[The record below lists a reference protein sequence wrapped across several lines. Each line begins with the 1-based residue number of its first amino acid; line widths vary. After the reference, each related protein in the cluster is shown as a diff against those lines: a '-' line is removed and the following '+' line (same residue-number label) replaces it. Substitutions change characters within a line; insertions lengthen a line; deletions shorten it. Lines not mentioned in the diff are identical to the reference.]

1 MKRIA
6 DKRLVVDIETTL
18 DHKTIWLCCTLDI
31 DTGEK
36 HTWYQAKAFQEYIA
50 DATLLIGHNLISFDA
65 YLLNSL
71 WKTKIVL
78 DKCYDTLLVS
88 RLLSPSLE
96 GGHSLAAWGNTLGV
110 QKIDYKATWQWL
122 QGTVE
127 EDCTNCD
134 GTGVIYKTRDLDKL
148 DSEGYNDEE
157 LFTVVEHEECPKC
170 KGTGKQAPRSIRE
183 AYKGECYDKPH
194 MGLLAVY
201 CERDID
207 VTALLYHHLVA
218 ETEAQKFSQESV
230 ELEHAVAAIVAK
242 QERNGFKLD
251 IPYATV
257 LLTTVK
263 GKLDSIYES
272 MQERWPPYTVE
283 RVSEKTGKPLKPAT
297 VVFNPGSRQQIG
309 DKLIELGWE
318 PTTFTPTGQPIVD
331 EGSLAGCKL
340 PEALLIS
347 EYLML
352 QKRVAQIESWLEA
365 VEDDGRVHGRVTT
378 NGAVTG
384 RMTHSG
390 PNMAQIPNSGSVFGP
405 ECRECWSVDEGNV
418 LVGADA
424 SGLELRMLAHYMKD
438 DNYVA
443 TVVNGSSEDG
453 TDVHSVNQRAAGLS
467 TRADAKTFIYAFLYG
482 AGNAKIGSIVG
493 GSAKA
498 GGKLKEKFLQQTPAL
513 RKLIDAVA
521 SIAAGGSVPGLDGR
535 RIWVRSEHAAL
546 NSLLQSA
553 GAIVMKKALVLFDAK
568 IRHNK
573 WPVKIVANVHDE
585 WQWETKESYAKI
597 TGEAAVQSIVEAGEF
612 YKLRCPLNGE
622 YKYGKSWRET
632 H

>member
-1 MKRIA
+1 M
-6 DKRLVVDIETTL
+6 KRLVVDIETTL
-18 DHKTIWLCCTLDI
+18 DHKTIWLCCTKDI

-50 DATLLIGHNLISFDA
+50 GATLQIGQNILAFDA
-65 YLLNSL
+65 YLLNKL

-78 DKCYDTLLVS
+78 NKCYDTLLVS

-122 QGTVE
+122 MGRR
-127 EDCTNCD
+127 ED
-134 GTGVIYKTRDLDKL
+134 
-148 DSEGYNDEE
+148 
-157 LFTVVEHEECPKC
+157 
-170 KGTGKQAPRSIRE
+170 
-183 AYKGECYDKPH
+183 YKGECYDKPH

-230 ELEHAVAAIVAK
+230 ELEHTVAAIIAK

-257 LLTTVK
+257 LLTNVK
-263 GKLDSIYES
+263 GRLDSIYES

-309 DKLIELGWE
+309 EKLIELGWKPE
-318 PTTFTPTGQPIVD
+318 TFTPTGQPIVD
-331 EGSLAGCKL
+331 EGSLAGCAL

-352 QKRVAQIESWLEA
+352 QKRIAQIESWLEA
-365 VEDDGRVHGRVTT
+365 VEADGRVHGRVTT
-378 NGAVTG
+378 NGAITS
-384 RMTHSG
+384 RMTHSR
-390 PNMAQIPNSGSVFGP
+390 PNMAQIPNSSSPYGP
-405 ECRECWSVDEGNV
+405 ECRECWTVEDGNV
-418 LVGADA
+418 LGGADA

-438 DNYVA
+438 QEYVR
-443 TVVNGSSEDG
+443 TVVEGSSKEG

-467 TRADAKTFIYAFLYG
+467 TRDAAKTFIYAFLYG
-482 AGNAKIGSIVG
+482 AGDAKIGSIVG

-498 GGKLKEKFLQQTPAL
+498 GKALKESFLSKTPAL
-513 RKLIDAVA
+513 RSLIDTVA
-521 SIAAGGSVPGLDGR
+521 NIATSGSVPGLDGR
-535 RIWVRSEHAAL
+535 RIWVRSSHAAL

-553 GAIVMKKALVLFDAK
+553 GAIIMKKALVLFDAK

-573 WPVKIVANVHDE
+573 WPVKLVANVHDE
-585 WQWETKESYAKI
+585 FQWETTPACATI
-597 TGEAAVQSIVEAGEF
+597 TGEAAVQSIVEAGLF
-612 YKLRCPLNGE
+612 YNLRCPLNGE
-622 YKYGKSWRET
+622 YKYGRNWRET

>member
-1 MKRIA
+1 MKIVI
-6 DKRLVVDIETTL
+6 DCETTL
-18 DHKTIWLCCTLDI
+18 DHKTIWLCCTKHI
-31 DTGEK
+31 ETGEVKTWK
-36 HTWYQAKAFQEYIA
+36 HPNGLA
-50 DATLLIGHNLISFDA
+50 DYLSKVTLLIAHNGISFDFRR
-65 YLLNSL
+65 LNSL
-71 WKTKIVL
+71 WNTKICLNQV
-78 DKCYDTLLVS
+78 YDTLIVS
-88 RLLSPSLE
+88 RLLNPSLE
-96 GGHSLAAWGNTLGV
+96 GGHSLAAWGNTLHT

-122 QGTVE
+122 MGRR
-127 EDCTNCD
+127 ED
-134 GTGVIYKTRDLDKL
+134 
-148 DSEGYNDEE
+148 
-157 LFTVVEHEECPKC
+157 
-170 KGTGKQAPRSIRE
+170 
-183 AYKGECYDKPH
+183 YKGECYDKPH

-207 VTALLYHHLVA
+207 VTALLYEHLVA

-230 ELEHAVAAIVAK
+230 ELEHTVAAIMAK

-251 IPYATV
+251 RPYATM
-257 LLTTVK
+257 LLTNVK
-263 GKLDSIYES
+263 GRLDSIYES

-283 RVSEKTGKPLKPAT
+283 RTSEKTGKPLKPAT
-297 VVFNPGSRQQIG
+297 VVFNPGSRVQIG
-309 DKLIELGWE
+309 EKLIELGWK
-318 PTTFTPTGQPIVD
+318 PDTFTPTGQPIVD
-331 EGSLAGCKL
+331 EGSLKDCKL
-340 PEALLIS
+340 PEARLIE

-352 QKRVAQIESWLEA
+352 QKRIGQIESWLEA

-384 RMTHSG
+384 RMTHSS
-390 PNMAQIPNSGSVFGP
+390 PNMAQIPNSGSIFGP
-405 ECRECWSVDEGNV
+405 ECRECWTVDEGNV

-438 DNYVA
+438 DKYVA
-443 TVVNGSSEDG
+443 TVVGGSSKDG

-467 TRADAKTFIYAFLYG
+467 TRDDAKTFIYAFLYG

-493 GSAKA
+493 GTAKA
-498 GGKLKEKFLQQTPAL
+498 GGKLKEAFLKETPAL
-513 RKLIDAVA
+513 RRLIDAVA
-521 SIAAGGSVPGLDGR
+521 AIAAGGSVPGLDGR

-573 WPVKIVANVHDE
+573 WPVKLVANVHDE
-585 WQWETKESYAKI
+585 FQWETTPAYATI

-622 YKYGKSWRET
+622 YKYGKNWKET